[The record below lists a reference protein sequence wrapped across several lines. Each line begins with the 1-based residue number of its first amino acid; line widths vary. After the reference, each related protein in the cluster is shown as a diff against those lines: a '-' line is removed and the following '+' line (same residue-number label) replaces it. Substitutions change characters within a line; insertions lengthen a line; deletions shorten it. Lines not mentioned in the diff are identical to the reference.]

1 MLVVSNSWRRNS
13 SASFLRERG
22 LSGDANG
29 KSYAAANFAGLR
41 VTKRE
46 HVRANGAE
54 PIVNDMVSV
63 LSSAWDNGHL
73 GFHQTEA
80 KKSPA
85 DEMIEVGAT
94 NRVGAFGNHGALP
107 CTETIE

>member
-1 MLVVSNSWRRNS
+1 MRRS
-13 SASFLRERG
+13 YFRFLPQE
-22 LSGDANG
+22 AQE
-29 KSYAAANFAGLR
+29 NFAGLR
-41 VTKRE
+41 VTKRK

-63 LSSAWDNGHL
+63 LGSAWDDGHL
-73 GFHQTEA
+73 RFHQAET
-80 KKSPA
+80 KKSSA

-107 CTETIE
+107 YTEKVE